1 MQSILQK
8 ARTIRLLA
16 LDCDG
21 VLTDGRLYYGN
32 AGEEMK
38 AFNILDGH
46 GIKMLRATGIETAII
61 TGRKSELVQRR
72 AKELGITALLQG
84 REDKLVALRE
94 LLADTDITLDAVAYC
109 GDDLPDL
116 AAMLAVGLGIA
127 PANAHIAVRER
138 AGWVTQA
145 AGGAGAVREITD
157 LLMQAQGTLETAITK
172 YISGGT
178 GGSREKAPRHGGKS

>member
-94 LLADTDITLDAVAYC
+94 LLADTDIGLDAVAYC

-127 PANAHIAVRER
+127 PANANAAVRER
-138 AGWVTQA
+138 AAWVTQA

-157 LLMQAQGTLETAITK
+157 LLMQAQGTLDQAIAK
-172 YISGGT
+172 YASGGT
-178 GGSREKAPRHGGKS
+178 GNHAPRQGGKS